1 MANWSSEQ
9 GKKLQH
15 MKDKAPNVWSSENG
29 EPSAPLVEKSR
40 DFGLAPVRLGVCK
53 PTYGP
58 NLYLFYLIC
67 QNSSS

>member
-1 MANWSSEQ
+1 
-9 GKKLQH
+9 
-15 MKDKAPNVWSSENG
+15 MKDKEPNVWSSENG

-40 DFGLAPVRLGVCK
+40 DFGLAPARLGVCK

-67 QNSSS
+67 QNSGS